1 MEYNK
6 LTLTSPLYPG
16 MLRNLHNPPKQL
28 YYQGALVDILQR
40 PRVAVVG
47 TRRISPYGQ
56 QVTHELVT
64 RLVEQGIVIISG
76 LAYGVDAAAHR
87 ACLQA
92 GGTTIAVLPSPLQ
105 KVAPAG
111 HAGLARTILKQ
122 GGALVSEYSVHDEPF
137 KTNFVVRN
145 RIVAGLAQAVVI
157 TEAGERSGSLHT
169 AGYAFEQGTP
179 VLVVPGDIHRPGSKG
194 VHALLLRNKASVVT
208 DYTHVLE
215 QIGLHPHATPARYI
229 KGRTPQEQ
237 SILDLMLKG
246 ITEGE
251 QLLTQ
256 SKLDVSLFNQ
266 TLTMLEISGKIY
278 PLGLNNWG
286 LS

>member
-1 MEYNK
+1 MEYNQ
-6 LTLTSPLYPG
+6 LTLTSPLYPDI
-16 MLRNLHNPPKQL
+16 LRNLHNPPKQL
-28 YYQGALVDILQR
+28 HYQGALLNILQR

-47 TRRISPYGQ
+47 TRNISPYGQ

-105 KVAPAG
+105 KIAPAG
-111 HAGLARTILKQ
+111 NASLAAAILKQ
-122 GGALVSEYSVHDEPF
+122 GGALVSEYDIHDEPF

-179 VLVVPGDIHRPGSKG
+179 VLVVPGDIYRPGSKG
-194 VHALLLRNKASVVT
+194 VHALLLRDKASIVT
-208 DYTHVLE
+208 NYTHILQ
-215 QIGLHPHATPARYI
+215 QIGLQPHVTPAQHI
-229 KGRTPQEQ
+229 KGRNTQEQ

-251 QLLTQ
+251 QLLSQ

-266 TLTMLEISGKIY
+266 TLTMLEISGKIR
-278 PLGLNNWG
+278 PLSNNYWALN
-286 LS
+286 

>member
-6 LTLTSPLYPG
+6 LTLTSPLYPAI
-16 MLRNLHNPPKQL
+16 LRNLHNPPKQL
-28 YYQGALVDILQR
+28 YYQGHLHDILQR

-47 TRRISPYGQ
+47 TRNISPYGQ
-56 QVTHELVT
+56 QVTHDLVT
-64 RLVEQGIVIISG
+64 KLVEQGVVIISG

-92 GGTTIAVLPSPLQ
+92 RGLTIAVLPSPLQ
-105 KVAPAG
+105 KIAPAG
-111 HAGLARTILKQ
+111 NTRLAAAILKQ
-122 GGALVSEYSVHDEPF
+122 GGTLVSEYAPHDEAF

-179 VLVVPGDIHRPGSKG
+179 VLVVPGDMYRPGSKG

-215 QIGLHPHATPARYI
+215 QIGLQPHDTPARYI
-229 KGRTPQEQ
+229 KGRNPQEQ
-237 SILDLMLKG
+237 CILDLMLQG

-256 SKLDVSLFNQ
+256 SQLDVPIFNQ
-266 TLTMLEISGKIY
+266 TLTMLEISGKIR
-278 PLGLNNWG
+278 PLGINYWALN
-286 LS
+286 